1 MINIK
6 VSIKNSK
13 MTLKK
18 HTINMK
24 NQKGVTFI
32 QILIAIVLLS
42 IMVIPVASV
51 FFTSNRNVEKS
62 GALLDATVI
71 IQSVIDT
78 IKTDRFIFDNKGK
91 TIDFPNEKYPDITI
105 EKGFL
110 EKYKASG
117 KINIEEA
124 KGHNDKDLISLTVML
139 MWTEEGVARQTS
151 IVTYVA
157 NLNDIK
163 YNKLDQ

>member
-1 MINIK
+1 MISKKNI
-6 VSIKNSK
+6 
-13 MTLKK
+13 
-18 HTINMK
+18 INMK
-24 NQKGVTFI
+24 ARKGVTFI

-42 IMVIPVASV
+42 IAVIPVASV

-71 IQSVIDT
+71 IQSIIDT

-91 TIDFPNEKYPDITI
+91 TIDFPNEKYPDVII

-117 KINIEEA
+117 KIMIEEA
-124 KGHNDKDLISLTVML
+124 KGHNDKDLASVTVTL
-139 MWTEEGVARQTS
+139 SWTEDGVARQAS

-163 YNKLDQ
+163 YNKLD

>member
-1 MINIK
+1 MI
-6 VSIKNSK
+6 
-13 MTLKK
+13 LKK
-18 HTINMK
+18 HTINTK
-24 NQKGVTFI
+24 GRKGVTFI
-32 QILIAIVLLS
+32 QILIAIVFLS

-51 FFTSNRNVEKS
+51 FFTSNRNVAKS

-91 TIDFPNEKYPDITI
+91 TIDFPNEKYPDIII

-117 KINIEEA
+117 KIIIEEA
-124 KGHNDKDLISLTVML
+124 KGHNDKDLASITVTIV
-139 MWTEEGVARQTS
+139 WTEDGVARQTS

-163 YNKLDQ
+163 YNKLD

>member
-91 TIDFPNEKYPDITI
+91 TIDFPNEKYPDMIRST
-105 EKGFL
+105 
-110 EKYKASG
+110 
-117 KINIEEA
+117 
-124 KGHNDKDLISLTVML
+124 
-139 MWTEEGVARQTS
+139 
-151 IVTYVA
+151 
-157 NLNDIK
+157 
-163 YNKLDQ
+163 

>member
-1 MINIK
+1 
-6 VSIKNSK
+6 

-18 HTINMK
+18 HIIK
-24 NQKGVTFI
+24 IKGQKGVTFI

-51 FFTSNRNVEKS
+51 FFTSNRNVAKS

-91 TIDFPNEKYPDITI
+91 TIDFPNEKYPDIVI

-117 KINIEEA
+117 KIIIEEA
-124 KGHNDKDLISLTVML
+124 KGHNDKDLTSITVTIV
-139 MWTEEGVARQTS
+139 WTEDGVARQTS
-151 IVTYVA
+151 IATYVA

-163 YNKLDQ
+163 YNKLD